1 MQKEKNICDILKF
14 EGIMSGGF
22 GIAPRIVMRDHR
34 LSIEAKAI
42 YAYFQSFAGNRES
55 AFPARDT
62 ILNELSISKTRYY
75 KYLNQLI
82 EYDYIRVEREE
93 NDGWKGRN
101 IYVIVSNPESDNS
114 EPPAKVKKAKKTV
127 QKQNRAEQAA
137 VYLNRSKKIIYHKKQ
152 RQKERSAI
160 MIVLS
165 VVWPDSCR
173 STNWFQNIQ
182 NTRRT
187 SRRYIL

>member
-93 NDGWKGRN
+93 KDGWKGRN

-114 EPPAKVKKAKKTV
+114 EPPAKVNKAKKTV
-127 QKQNRAEQAA
+127 QKQ
-137 VYLNRSKKIIYHKKQ
+137 
-152 RQKERSAI
+152 
-160 MIVLS
+160 
-165 VVWPDSCR
+165 
-173 STNWFQNIQ
+173 
-182 NTRRT
+182 
-187 SRRYIL
+187 

>member
-1 MQKEKNICDILKF
+1 MQKENICDILKF

-93 NDGWKGRN
+93 KDGWKGRN

-114 EPPAKVKKAKKTV
+114 EPPAKKTKKTV
-127 QKQNRAEQAA
+127 QKQKRADKQQFTSTEAENHLSQKTETKRE
-137 VYLNRSKKIIYHKKQ
+137 VNDKDSSQRSLA
-152 RQKERSAI
+152 RQLQIDELISKYPEYKADI
-160 MIVLS
+160 KTI
-165 VVWPDSCR
+165 
-173 STNWFQNIQ
+173 
-182 NTRRT
+182 
-187 SRRYIL
+187 

>member
-93 NDGWKGRN
+93 NDGWKLPEN
-101 IYVIVSNPESDNS
+101 IYVIVSNPESENS

-127 QKQNRAEQAA
+127 QKRKRADKQQFTSTEAEDH
-137 VYLNRSKKIIYHKKQ
+137 LSRKTETKKKDQ
-152 RQKERSAI
+152 R
-160 MIVLS
+160 
-165 VVWPDSCR
+165 
-173 STNWFQNIQ
+173 
-182 NTRRT
+182 
-187 SRRYIL
+187 

>member
-82 EYDYIRVEREE
+82 EYDYKMCIRDR
-93 NDGWKGRN
+93 
-101 IYVIVSNPESDNS
+101 Y
-114 EPPAKVKKAKKTV
+114 
-127 QKQNRAEQAA
+127 QA
-137 VYLNRSKKIIYHKKQ
+137 LCSG
-152 RQKERSAI
+152 
-160 MIVLS
+160 
-165 VVWPDSCR
+165 
-173 STNWFQNIQ
+173 
-182 NTRRT
+182 
-187 SRRYIL
+187 